1 MKNNAKVIILIC
13 EQSNGWCHCND
24 IYVSYSS
31 DRRIP
36 RGSNCAYALS
46 KLLGYGYQ
54 IVSTQTMDNCCNQI
68 IYTLA
73 KVSRPKPLPKPKPIP
88 KPDTCDVCE
97 EEHDDCCSIC

>member
-13 EQSNGWCHCND
+13 ELSSGWCHCND

-46 KLLGYGYQ
+46 KLLGYGYEL
-54 IVSTQTMDNCCNQI
+54 IDTQAMGDCGQV

-73 KVSRPKPLPKPKPIP
+73 KVTKTKPLPKPTP
-88 KPDTCDVCE
+88 KPDICDICE
-97 EEHDDCCSIC
+97 EKNDDCSSIC